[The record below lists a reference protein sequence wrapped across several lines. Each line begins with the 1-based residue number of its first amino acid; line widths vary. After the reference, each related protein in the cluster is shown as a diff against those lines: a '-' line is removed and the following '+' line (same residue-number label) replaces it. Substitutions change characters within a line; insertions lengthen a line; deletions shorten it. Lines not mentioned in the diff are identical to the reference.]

1 MKDSTKKIYDELFT
15 RYPALNECKAEILTA
30 YEYALATY
38 AQNGTVFCCGNG
50 GSASDSE
57 HIVGELLKSFKLRRK
72 IDEKTAAA
80 LKAFGADG
88 AYLCET
94 LEGSLGAV
102 SLISQ
107 TGVLTAFAND
117 RAWDVAMAQQL
128 YGLGKSGDSLIA
140 LSTSGNS
147 KNCLLA
153 VMVAKAK
160 GLKTVGFTGQ
170 KGGKMKEICDVCICV
185 PETET
190 YKVQELH
197 LPVYHCICAML
208 ETEIFSEE

>member
-30 YEYALATY
+30 YECTLATY
-38 AQNGTVFCCGNG
+38 AQKGTVFCCGNG

-72 IDEKTAAA
+72 IDEKTATA